1 MTNFL
6 NNFYTFINSPSWL
19 VEIYLRNSETFNNLF
34 FSVYNFVSFI
44 IMEPS
49 LLVFFFSKIFNS
61 FSIFF
66 NSSTEHM
73 RLIFNTFFWLLNGN
87 VLVIDVKLVKLKIIM
102 ISIIFFIIFCSIL
115 LLISFLVSPKLKNF
129 EKVTPYE
136 CGFNQFEDT
145 RSVFEIHFYKIA
157 ILFIIFDLEIAFLLP
172 WVLYY
177 KMLGFFG
184 FWLIMLFLFILTLGF
199 VYEFM
204 TGSLE
209 WE

>member
-6 NNFYTFINSPSWL
+6 NNLYTFINSPSWL
-19 VEIYLRNSETFNNLF
+19 VEIYIHNSEFFNNIF
-34 FSVYNFVSFI
+34 FSFYNFFSFI

-49 LLVFFFSKIFNS
+49 LLIVCFVKVFNVTSTLFYKIFSVFALFPN
-61 FSIFF
+61 
-66 NSSTEHM
+66 E
-73 RLIFNTFFWLLNGN
+73 W
-87 VLVIDVKLVKLKIIM
+87 VWLKILKAFKFQVIGVS
-102 ISIIFFIIFCSIL
+102 ISFFLIFCSFL
-115 LLISFLVSPKLKNF
+115 LLLSFLISPKLKNF

-145 RSVFEIHFYKIA
+145 RSIFEIHFYKIA

-172 WVLYY
+172 WVLFYNIF
-177 KMLGFFG
+177 GFFV
-184 FWLIMLFLFILTLGF
+184 FWVIMLFLFILTLGF
-199 VYEFM
+199 IYEFM